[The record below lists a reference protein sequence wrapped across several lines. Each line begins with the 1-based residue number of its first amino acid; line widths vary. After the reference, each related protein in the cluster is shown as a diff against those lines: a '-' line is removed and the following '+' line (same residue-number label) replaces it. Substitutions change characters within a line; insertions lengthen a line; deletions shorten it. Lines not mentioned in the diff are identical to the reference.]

1 MDKKTIIGGG
11 RVILPS
17 GIRDDVSLIVSGSK
31 IEAVI
36 PASQAG
42 KPDIDAGGRYISP
55 GFIDIHVHG
64 GGGQDFMDGTLDA
77 FLGAAR
83 IHAEHGTTCMTPTTL
98 TCSDEELQNTFRI
111 YKQAVEVN
119 TEGAEFAG
127 LHLEGP
133 FFSAQMAGAQDPQYL
148 KLPTPDNY
156 LPVLDGFD
164 DIVRVS
170 VAPELEGALE
180 LGKELRRR
188 GIVASIAHTAATSEQ
203 CEAAFE
209 VGYSLMTHFYCAMST
224 VVRRNAFRYAGAV
237 EAGYLHDEVDVEII
251 ADGVH
256 LPGSLLRLIYK
267 IKGPERITLCTD
279 AMRGAGMPDGHYL
292 LGSLKRGQDVIV
304 EDGVAKL
311 PDRSTFAGSVATA
324 DRLVRTMHALSG
336 ATLEESVAMMTRN
349 PARILGLEGRK
360 GSLASGYDADIVI
373 FDDDIKV
380 YKTLIGGRLIYNGN

>member
-11 RVILPS
+11 RVILPG

-64 GGGQDFMDGTLDA
+64 GGGHDFMDGTLDA

-98 TCSDEELQNTFRI
+98 TCSDEELRNTFRI
-111 YKQAVEVN
+111 YRQAVKAN

-156 LPVLDGFD
+156 LPMLDGSD

-209 VGYSLMTHFYCAMST
+209 AGYSLMTHFYCAMST

-311 PDRSTFAGSVATA
+311 PDRSAFAGSVATA
-324 DRLVRTMHALSG
+324 DRLVHTMHALSG

-360 GSLASGYDADIVI
+360 GSLTSGYDADIVI

>member
-1 MDKKTIIGGG
+1 MEKTIIGGG
-11 RVILPS
+11 RVILPE
-17 GIRDDVSLIVSGSK
+17 GIRNDVALVVSGGR
-31 IEAVI
+31 IEAVV
-36 PASQAG
+36 PAAQAG
-42 KPDIDAGGRYISP
+42 TPDIDAAGRFISP

-64 GGGQDFMDGTLDA
+64 GGGHDFMDGTVEA

-83 IHAEHGTTCMTPTTL
+83 IHAIHGTTTMTPTTL
-98 TCSDEELQNTFRI
+98 TCTDDELRNTFRI
-111 YKQAVEVN
+111 YKEAVKAN
-119 TEGAEFAG
+119 TEGASFAG

-148 KLPTPDNY
+148 KLPLPENY
-156 LPVLDGFD
+156 LPMLDGSD

-170 VAPELEGALE
+170 VAPELEGALD

-188 GIVASIAHTAATSEQ
+188 GIVASVAHTAATSEQ
-203 CEAAFE
+203 CEAAFDA
-209 VGYSLMTHFYCAMST
+209 GYSLMTHFYCAMST

-267 IKGPERITLCTD
+267 IKGPGRITLCTD

-292 LGSLKRGQDVIV
+292 LGSLRRGQDVIV

-311 PDRSTFAGSVATA
+311 PDRSAFAGSVATA
-324 DRLVRTMHALSG
+324 DRLVRTMHAQSG
-336 ATLEESVAMMTRN
+336 ASLEECVRMMTLN
-349 PARILGLEGRK
+349 PARILGLDRRK
-360 GSLASGYDADIVI
+360 GMLAPGYDADIVI
-373 FDDDIKV
+373 FDDNINV
-380 YKTLIGGRLIYNGN
+380 YKTVIGGRLIYNGN

>member
-1 MDKKTIIGGG
+1 MEKTIIGGG
-11 RVILPS
+11 RVILPE
-17 GIRDDVSLIVSGSK
+17 GIRDDVSLVVSGRK

-36 PASQAG
+36 PSAEAG
-42 KPDIDAGGRYISP
+42 SPDIDAGGRYISP

-64 GGGQDFMDGTLDA
+64 GGGHDFMDGTVEA

-83 IHAEHGTTCMTPTTL
+83 IHAIHGTTCMTPTTL
-98 TCSDEELQNTFRI
+98 TCSEDELRETFRI
-111 YKQAVEVN
+111 YKEASKAN
-119 TEGAEFAG
+119 TEGAAFAG
-127 LHLEGP
+127 MHLEGP
-133 FFSAQMAGAQDPQYL
+133 FFSAQMAGAQDPRYL
-148 KLPTPDNY
+148 RLPLPENY
-156 LPVLDGFD
+156 LPMLDASD

-170 VAPELEGALE
+170 VAPELEGAVG

-209 VGYSLMTHFYCAMST
+209 AGYSLMTHFYCAMST

-267 IKGPERITLCTD
+267 IKGPGRITLCTD

-292 LGSLKRGQDVIV
+292 LGSLMHGQDVIV

-311 PDRSTFAGSVATA
+311 PDRSAFAGSVATA

-336 ATLEESVAMMTRN
+336 ASLEECVAMMTRN
-349 PARILGLEGRK
+349 PARILGLDGRK

-373 FDDDIKV
+373 FDDNINV